1 MYDLLFTNNFYLNFL
16 NSFLFLTFN
25 IFFSYLLHLSFKQK
39 NLILINQ
46 YQPIIIFFSIFAV
59 ISFIFNI
66 LILSDAY
73 EYFKHALFILSLFQ
87 LILVIKYFNLIKKI
101 KLKLFKFD
109 RIIGFI
115 TLILISLYLISIL
128 PISDADSIALHQN
141 LSNEIYLKGLK
152 NVDIEKNLSF
162 TIYSNTQN
170 LLIISPIINSDN
182 FGSQLNIIIFILF
195 FIYKYPNN
203 KNFALI
209 LLSCPLIIYFIS
221 AQKLQLFFGILYLLI
236 FIIIHEKLIKNKID
250 LFLTIFLL
258 VFYSSGNLSYI
269 LFTIP
274 LYVYLFY
281 NYKQRWHNI
290 LLYSVV
296 CFVFILLPVFSIKYI
311 YFNNFIAPFLDTL
324 FGTNNFLYNAYS
336 YSIRST
342 EGWLDNPSDI
352 KKYIRPFFSL
362 KLSELSSSLGIIFL
376 LMLISLKLQKKLKFF
391 PLIIIGIVISTGQI
405 LPRYYLE
412 AFLILAYYFNLSNF
426 YIKLLTY
433 SQNFIILIISVI
445 FINIAYF
452 KMNVLNNKN
461 EYMNNFSYSYYNA
474 NQLMNYENKN
484 NILNLSLDRPSLFFK
499 ENIFSAR
506 TFTIL
511 NNYNEFDKY
520 FIQFI
525 NRKSIDYLIS
535 KDKENIPSCLKLDK
549 IGEIS
554 QTKVVRNFLRKPLKR
569 KSVIYKIKNNNCKF

>member
-1 MYDLLFTNNFYLNFL
+1 MYDLLFSNNFYLNFL
-16 NSFLFLTFN
+16 NSFLFLIFN
-25 IFFSYLLHLSFKQK
+25 VFFSYLLHLNFKQR

-46 YQPIIIFFSIFAV
+46 YQPIIIFFCIFAL

-66 LILSDAY
+66 LILFNAY
-73 EYFKHALFILSLFQ
+73 EYFKHALILLSLIQ
-87 LILVIKYFNLIKKI
+87 ILFVIKYFNLIKKI
-101 KLKLFKFD
+101 KLKSLEFD
-109 RIIGFI
+109 KTVGFI
-115 TLILISLYLISIL
+115 ILILFSLYLISIL

-182 FGSQLNIIIFILF
+182 FGSQLNFLIFVLF
-195 FIYKYPNN
+195 FIYKYSNN
-203 KNFALI
+203 KSFVLI

-221 AQKLQLFFGILYLLI
+221 AQKLQLFFGILYLVT

-250 LFLTIFLL
+250 LFLTILLL

-269 LFTIP
+269 LFALP

-281 NYKQRWHNI
+281 NYKQRWLNI
-290 LLYSVV
+290 LLYSIVS
-296 CFVFILLPVFSIKYI
+296 FIFILLPVLLIKYI
-311 YFNNFIAPFLDTL
+311 YFNNLIAPFLDAI

-342 EGWLDNPSDI
+342 EGWLNNPADI
-352 KKYIRPFFSL
+352 KKYIRPFFSF

-376 LMLISLKLQKKLKFF
+376 LMLISFKLQKELKFF

-412 AFLILAYYFNLSNF
+412 AFLILAYYFNLKNI

-433 SQNFIILIISVI
+433 SQNFIILIISII
-445 FINIAYF
+445 FISIAYL

-474 NQLMNYENKN
+474 NQLMNLETKS

-499 ENIFSAR
+499 ENIFSSR
-506 TFTIL
+506 TFAIL
-511 NNYNEFDKY
+511 NDYDKFDKY

-525 NRKSIDYLIS
+525 NKKSIDYLIS
-535 KDKENIPSCLKLDK
+535 ENDKSIPSCLKLDK
-549 IGEIS
+549 IGQIS

-569 KSVIYKIKNNNCKF
+569 KSFIFKIKNNNCK

>member
-101 KLKLFKFD
+101 KFKLFKFD

-195 FIYKYPNN
+195 FIYKYSNN

-274 LYVYLFY
+274 LYVYLF
-281 NYKQRWHNI
+281 
-290 LLYSVV
+290 
-296 CFVFILLPVFSIKYI
+296 
-311 YFNNFIAPFLDTL
+311 
-324 FGTNNFLYNAYS
+324 
-336 YSIRST
+336 
-342 EGWLDNPSDI
+342 
-352 KKYIRPFFSL
+352 
-362 KLSELSSSLGIIFL
+362 
-376 LMLISLKLQKKLKFF
+376 LQL
-391 PLIIIGIVISTGQI
+391 
-405 LPRYYLE
+405 
-412 AFLILAYYFNLSNF
+412 
-426 YIKLLTY
+426 
-433 SQNFIILIISVI
+433 
-445 FINIAYF
+445 
-452 KMNVLNNKN
+452 
-461 EYMNNFSYSYYNA
+461 
-474 NQLMNYENKN
+474 
-484 NILNLSLDRPSLFFK
+484 
-499 ENIFSAR
+499 
-506 TFTIL
+506 
-511 NNYNEFDKY
+511 
-520 FIQFI
+520 
-525 NRKSIDYLIS
+525 
-535 KDKENIPSCLKLDK
+535 
-549 IGEIS
+549 
-554 QTKVVRNFLRKPLKR
+554 
-569 KSVIYKIKNNNCKF
+569 

>member
-101 KLKLFKFD
+101 KFKLFKFD

-195 FIYKYPNN
+195 FIYKYSNN

-352 KKYIRPFFSL
+352 KKYIRPHFSL

-376 LMLISLKLQKKLKFF
+376 LMLISLKLQ
-391 PLIIIGIVISTGQI
+391 
-405 LPRYYLE
+405 
-412 AFLILAYYFNLSNF
+412 N
-426 YIKLLTY
+426 
-433 SQNFIILIISVI
+433 
-445 FINIAYF
+445 
-452 KMNVLNNKN
+452 
-461 EYMNNFSYSYYNA
+461 
-474 NQLMNYENKN
+474 
-484 NILNLSLDRPSLFFK
+484 
-499 ENIFSAR
+499 
-506 TFTIL
+506 
-511 NNYNEFDKY
+511 
-520 FIQFI
+520 
-525 NRKSIDYLIS
+525 
-535 KDKENIPSCLKLDK
+535 
-549 IGEIS
+549 
-554 QTKVVRNFLRKPLKR
+554 
-569 KSVIYKIKNNNCKF
+569 